1 MARRSVLL
9 VYFFQIFFV
18 SLLSLTQTGLGFPV
32 SQAVAF
38 LSWHSSSPLLFLA
51 DSGQLSGISFPGM
64 LPPGHG
70 VGSTRADTNLP

>member
-1 MARRSVLL
+1 MAPRSVLL

-32 SQAVAF
+32 SQAVPF

-51 DSGQLSGISFPGM
+51 DSGQLSGLPLCNAATGVSGWRNPGE
-64 LPPGHG
+64 
-70 VGSTRADTNLP
+70 